1 MQANT
6 RRLPVPAAQLLATA
20 RRGLHD
26 AATCARP
33 CERYALAHLAAL
45 RCAAAVLAE
54 RARPEPLEQRRTRR
68 LRSAWSLLADVAPE
82 LAEWAAFFAAGA
94 VKRAAAEAGIEGA
107 VTIREADDLLR
118 DCEAFLALV
127 ETTIGHYHQG
137 ILSGSLSSPGADH
150 RRLAGAAEGGAITPT
165 AKAS

>member
-6 RRLPVPAAQLLATA
+6 RRLPLPATHLLAMA

-26 AATCARP
+26 AATCSRP

-54 RARPEPLEQRRTRR
+54 RARPAPLEQRRGRR

-82 LAEWAAFFAAGA
+82 LAEWAVFFASGA
-94 VKRAAAEAGIEGA
+94 VKRAGAEAGIEGA
-107 VTIREADDLLR
+107 VTAREADDLVR
-118 DCEAFLALV
+118 DSETFLALV
-127 ETTIGHYHQG
+127 EATLEPYHQG
-137 ILSGSLSSPGADH
+137 SLSPPGTDYRPAV
-150 RRLAGAAEGGAITPT
+150 GATAHARMSRS

>member
-1 MQANT
+1 MRAN
-6 RRLPVPAAQLLATA
+6 RDRLPVPATQLLALA
-20 RRGLHD
+20 RRGLRD

-54 RARPEPLEQRRTRR
+54 RARPEPLEQRRGRR

-82 LAEWAAFFAAGA
+82 MAEWAAFFASGA
-94 VKRAAAEAGIEGA
+94 MKRAAAEAGIEGA
-107 VTIREADDLLR
+107 VTAREADDLLR
-118 DCEAFLALV
+118 DCMTFLALV
-127 ETTIGHYHQG
+127 ETTIGHHHRE
-137 ILSGSLSSPGADH
+137 SP
-150 RRLAGAAEGGAITPT
+150 

>member
-6 RRLPVPAAQLLATA
+6 LPLPATHLLAMA

-26 AATCARP
+26 AATCSRP
-33 CERYALAHLAAL
+33 SERYALAHLAAL
-45 RCAAAVLAE
+45 RCAAAVLAQ
-54 RARPEPLEQRRTRR
+54 RARPAPLEQRRGRR

-82 LAEWAAFFAAGA
+82 FAEWAVFFASGA

-107 VTIREADDLLR
+107 VTEREADDLVR
-118 DCEAFLALV
+118 DCETFLALV
-127 ETTIGHYHQG
+127 EVTLEPYHQG
-137 ILSGSLSSPGADH
+137 SLSPPGVGY
-150 RRLAGAAEGGAITPT
+150 RLATGSAARDRMDRS